1 MDLPPSC
8 QRPFDLQKLALN
20 DFILEACDHVTRD

>member
-1 MDLPPSC
+1 MDLLLSC

-20 DFILEACDHVTRD
+20 DFILEARDHVTRD